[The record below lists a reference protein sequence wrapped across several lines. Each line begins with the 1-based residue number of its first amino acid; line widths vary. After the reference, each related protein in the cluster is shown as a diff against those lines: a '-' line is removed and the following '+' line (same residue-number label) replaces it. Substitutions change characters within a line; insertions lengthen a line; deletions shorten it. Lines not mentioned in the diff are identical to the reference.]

1 VKNGRFNRNENASIQ
16 NERCAMFLNEVK
28 CENEIMKKTQET
40 KVWKL
45 KKVKFPKNMKKI
57 NNLK

>member
-1 VKNGRFNRNENASIQ
+1 
-16 NERCAMFLNEVK
+16 MFLNEVK